1 MANIQDHMGGHQD
14 STSHYE
20 GNWMDLMMVTGDSG
34 HWRLGG
40 VQLYREL
47 SWDDLALR
55 VQHGM
60 GNGQT
65 HGSQIRLRTALP

>member
-1 MANIQDHMGGHQD
+1 MCGHQD

-20 GNWMDLMMVTGDSG
+20 GNLMDLMMVTGYSG
-34 HWRLGG
+34 HWRLGM
-40 VQLYREL
+40 QLYREL

-55 VQHGM
+55 GRHSM

-65 HGSQIRLRTALP
+65 YGSQIRLRTALP